1 MQKYLEKEFVALR
14 RTVFCFCF
22 MMLMALEDTSDQK
35 LPQRIGVESVP
46 LKDVLVVVVVIVVV
60 VAMLS

>member
-1 MQKYLEKEFVALR
+1 
-14 RTVFCFCF
+14 
-22 MMLMALEDTSDQK
+22 MMAHGLGGDTNDQN
-35 LPQRIGVESVP
+35 LRIGVDNVP

>member
-1 MQKYLEKEFVALR
+1 MMAHGLGGDTNDQNLR
-14 RTVFCFCF
+14 V
-22 MMLMALEDTSDQK
+22 
-35 LPQRIGVESVP
+35 GVESVP